1 MIGEPNARAFA
12 CFQRGMEET
21 AYLLI
26 NNLEDGKRCE
36 DILQKFRS
44 QSTLPSSLFTKHMST
59 LLDYF
64 LTMAPDSLF
73 RRLFHVSRSTLPR
86 IVNEIRETKVY
97 RYSNL
102 CSSGGDKITHF
113 VCVSILYLNT
123 CFSVNCCALFSG
135 LSNQVVESYIST
147 FNKMMN
153 ELKDKIIRFPA
164 LNYQNLLKVNS
175 KRFFPGAVGVVGRF
189 CFFFNFHF
197 HFLFSFSFSFF
208 IFILILI
215 CKKTM

>member
-1 MIGEPNARAFA
+1 MFVRSP

-44 QSTLPSSLFTKHMST
+44 QSTSPSSLFTKHMST

-86 IVNEIRETKVY
+86 IVNEVRETKGY

-123 CFSVNCCALFSG
+123 CFSVDCCALFSG
-135 LSNQVVESYIST
+135 LSSQVVESYIST

-175 KRFFPGAVGVVGRF
+175 KRFFPGAVGVVGK
-189 CFFFNFHF
+189 FNF
-197 HFLFSFSFSFF
+197 SNIIF
-208 IFILILI
+208 IFIW
-215 CKKTM
+215 